1 MANHLDAPY
10 FSSDVVSTGGNYMT
24 DGLGI
29 AAATHIAYT
38 ENDQCNT
45 NDQSSVPLSSCYYV
59 DNIME
64 NYYGIGTYHVVADP
78 NNEYIDHIDCWGKYL
93 SPGKVLIRSVQS
105 SHSQYDEI
113 EEIAEYFSGTNSAYG
128 EPWEVFRVYTPSD
141 QPYTNSLILNEKVL
155 VPITGSSFDDDA
167 LEAYEQAMPGYEII
181 GFSGS
186 WYSTDA
192 LHCRVKGI
200 PDLEMLQIFHKPIE
214 DQNEGLDDYG
224 YRVDAIVD
232 DLSDS
237 GLIEEELKV
246 FWWTDDMEE
255 SENMIMNVCAEDIP
269 DCYTSTI
276 PGQIEDSVV
285 KYYIQAMDE
294 SGRLEK
300 LPMAGYYSFFA
311 PAAITFSDGDVN
323 MDDTVDILDVVL
335 TVNHITGIN
344 YLSGSSFQIG
354 DVNND
359 GIINILDIVQIINII
374 LNN

>member
-1 MANHLDAPY
+1 
-10 FSSDVVSTGGNYMT
+10 
-24 DGLGI
+24 
-29 AAATHIAYT
+29 
-38 ENDQCNT
+38 
-45 NDQSSVPLSSCYYV
+45 
-59 DNIME
+59 
-64 NYYGIGTYHVVADP
+64 
-78 NNEYIDHIDCWGKYL
+78 
-93 SPGKVLIRSVQS
+93 
-105 SHSQYDEI
+105 
-113 EEIAEYFSGTNSAYG
+113 
-128 EPWEVFRVYTPSD
+128 
-141 QPYTNSLILNEKVL
+141 
-155 VPITGSSFDDDA
+155 
-167 LEAYEQAMPGYEII
+167 
-181 GFSGS
+181 
-186 WYSTDA
+186 
-192 LHCRVKGI
+192 
-200 PDLEMLQIFHKPIE
+200 
-214 DQNEGLDDYG
+214 
-224 YRVDAIVD
+224 
-232 DLSDS
+232 
-237 GLIEEELKV
+237 
-246 FWWTDDMEE
+246 MEE

-323 MDDTVDILDVVL
+323 MDDTVDVL